1 MPQIEYN
8 IPQIPMEDA
17 VIKKFEPVEETP
29 FIPRP
34 NSFALSA
41 SDNSI
46 AAKPVGPHM
55 TAPQFAYSKSI
66 NSRPEDNPFGE
77 DVTMTTSE
85 AQNSPHFNLQK

>member
-1 MPQIEYN
+1 
-8 IPQIPMEDA
+8 MEEP
-17 VIKKFEPVEETP
+17 VIKKFEPVEEVP

-34 NSFALSA
+34 NAFAFSA

-55 TAPQFAYSKSI
+55 AAPQFSYSKSI
-66 NSRPEDNPFGE
+66 NSRSSDNPFGE
-77 DVTMTTSE
+77 DVPLTTSE